1 MKGLSQDVPIQSE
14 SFLSGRNIV
23 SVLPVVLQLG
33 ESLVIVLTNLTNVH
47 RVRVRQEGGRGLPR
61 VEVEGVDVEVDAQ
74 HGLPEGELVGAPSV
88 VPQVTVALVR
98 LEADLADIH
107 RLLVEVLLG
116 LGLGLHPPR
125 LLYPRRPGGL
135 GQGMEGLGGD
145 LSVKTKRLLSSLE
158 REVVSNLL
166 HCSALSATNLEF
178 VSVFPVI
185 LELGE
190 GLVVV
195 LADLTHVHGVL
206 GGHQE
211 VLDLGVEVLGG
222 DLACKDR
229 QDQGSRSWRCLHRPL
244 TPSLS
249 CLKGSLW

>member
-1 MKGLSQDVPIQSE
+1 MSPFTPRRSCVGVRFRKLEEKRSE
-14 SFLSGRNIV
+14 SDLSGRNIV

-47 RVRVRQEGGRGLPR
+47 RVSVRQEGGGGLSR

-74 HGLPEGELVGAPSV
+74 HGLPEGELVGAPPV

-116 LGLGLHPPR
+116 LGLGLHLPR
-125 LLYPRRPGGL
+125 LLYPRGPGSL
-135 GQGMEGLGGD
+135 GQRMEGLGGD

-166 HCSALSATNLEF
+166 HCRTMNSLFPTLFTIYLRYENLSSQKIFL
-178 VSVFPVI
+178 
-185 LELGE
+185 
-190 GLVVV
+190 
-195 LADLTHVHGVL
+195 
-206 GGHQE
+206 
-211 VLDLGVEVLGG
+211 
-222 DLACKDR
+222 
-229 QDQGSRSWRCLHRPL
+229 
-244 TPSLS
+244 LS
-249 CLKGSLW
+249 SIKKCNE